1 MERRGQT
8 ALPKAAGAKQQ
19 TVCCMLVAAGVSVML
34 SDSDN
39 MTARQLAEKAGDT
52 DLALYFE
59 SQSASLPLG
68 TSPASIFVILKP
80 PVVRAHRDLQG
91 LKKSD

>member
-1 MERRGQT
+1 MG
-8 ALPKAAGAKQQ
+8 
-19 TVCCMLVAAGVSVML
+19 VAAGVSVML

-59 SQSASLPLG
+59 SQEDFYKMCPDDVE
-68 TSPASIFVILKP
+68 TSV
-80 PVVRAHRDLQG
+80 
-91 LKKSD
+91 